1 MSRTPSTETSGSSR
15 AWRRWIAAIVLLVFF
30 GALMWTVINPYR
42 GQRFE
47 KVPHG
52 DHVHFVPKDRNEE
65 VPMSRFPT
73 QRPESD
79 ERITPE
85 GEVVPSRDAGGAP

>member
-1 MSRTPSTETSGSSR
+1 MSRSPSSEASGSSR
-15 AWRRWIAAIVLLVFF
+15 AWRRWIAAVVLLVFF
-30 GALMWTVINPYR
+30 GALMWEVVNPYR

-73 QRPESD
+73 REPEPD
-79 ERITPE
+79 ERITPD
-85 GEVVPSRDAGGAP
+85 GEVVPSRNAGGAP